1 MVSVGELGTRMNH
14 LEKNLSQ
21 ILDVAHT
28 WRAVLLIDE
37 ADVFLE
43 QRELRDVNRN
53 ALSDHKSCRNF

>member
-1 MVSVGELGTRMNH
+1 MVAVGELGTRMDH

-21 ILDVAHT
+21 ILDIAHT

-43 QRELRDVNRN
+43 
-53 ALSDHKSCRNF
+53 